1 MFKKLFISILVLCSI
16 SLNVFAMNS
25 DNPFA
30 KNEILEIGG
39 NVQWQIDKKSGKA
52 EKTSAEHK
60 GVYYHLGFDNKQITL
75 FVSNDAAGK
84 SPKKF
89 TQFEILDVQIDGKQ
103 SSMFKWCLSN
113 QQRHSRFLQQGLNV
127 KSNVCVIDGAAG
139 KFIMRLNKDTL
150 SSLQKSSRLEITI
163 EPYRT
168 PLVVSF
174 DTSDF
179 NDMYVALN
187 AHTAVAAPV
196 AVRAAPASIKT
207 PVPIQTCK
215 TSAPAKYKNIK
226 SIEYSCTDAAAKRA
240 AEASIAKQVASEN
253 EKAKKL
259 AAEKE
264 KQRKLA
270 EAKKQK
276 EAAEKLKK
284 EKALAAEA
292 TAIAASQAQ
301 QAKIGDEIA
310 LKMIKV
316 CEKYWSKGEHRCYC
330 QKYIESA
337 PAEIQANSTCE

>member
-1 MFKKLFISILVLCSI
+1 MK
-16 SLNVFAMNS
+16 S

-75 FVSNDAAGK
+75 FVSSDAAGK

-89 TQFEILDVQIDGKQ
+89 TQFEVLDVQIDGKQ
-103 SSMFKWCLSN
+103 SSIFKWCLSN
-113 QQRHSRFLQQGLNV
+113 QQRHGRFLQQGLNV

-139 KFIMRLNKDTL
+139 IFIMRLNKDTL
-150 SSLQKSSRLEITI
+150 TSLQKSSRLEITI

-179 NDMYVALN
+179 NKMYMALN
-187 AHTAVAAPV
+187 TKATVAVKAAP
-196 AVRAAPASIKT
+196 T
-207 PVPIQTCK
+207 PVRKPVLVKTCK

-226 SIEYSCTDAAAKRA
+226 SLEYSCADAAAKRA
-240 AEASIAKQVASEN
+240 AEASIARQITSEK

-270 EAKKQK
+270 AAKKQK

-284 EKALAAEA
+284 EEALAVEA
-292 TAIAASQAQ
+292 AAIAASQAQ
-301 QAKIGDEIA
+301 QAKISDEIA

-337 PAEIQANSTCE
+337 PSEIQASSTCE